1 MHIFVWM
8 KNTKIMEDIYI
19 YTVYVSVANMKFA
32 SLTSQHLYKTLEL
45 K

>member
-19 YTVYVSVANMKFA
+19 YSICKCRKHEIRFVNIAAFI
-32 SLTSQHLYKTLEL
+32 
-45 K
+45 